1 MLLWVERNQDLRER
15 GCGHCGILA
24 LVTDTGGDG
33 GSGVASFVLYTTTTC
48 GPCIRLKQRLDEMGS
63 SYGEVN
69 VEDDAEASRWVMSV
83 NQGDRVVPTLLFRD
97 GSWLTNP
104 SAQQVADHLA
114 LLT

>member
-1 MLLWVERNQDLRER
+1 M
-15 GCGHCGILA
+15 GI
-24 LVTDTGGDG
+24 
-33 GSGVASFVLYTTTTC
+33 
-48 GPCIRLKQRLDEMGS
+48 